1 MPSIKCAD
9 LGMTCGF
16 EVKDDNKAELLQILA
31 LHADKTHNIKNIPPE
46 LLEKIQKAI
55 KP

>member
-9 LGMTCGF
+9 IGMACNF
-16 EVKDDNKAELLQILA
+16 EVKDEDKAELLQILA
-31 LHADKTHNIKNIPPE
+31 LHADKTHNIKNISPE
-46 LLEKIQKAI
+46 LLYKIDKAI